1 MKNITKKTKKGFT
14 LIEMIISVAIF
25 SIIMTA
31 IVVTFSSYIKTNRYS
46 RIVQR
51 NLESVQFAFN
61 YMAKTLRISNVIKG
75 DGDDENMFTY
85 SEITGDCVY
94 FYLED
99 DALQYKKVKL
109 ASVHITMPADSMER
123 DKCGKKT
130 IYSTANAV
138 KLTTGKVKKLKF
150 DYTYTSRG
158 DESATPPTPPTVGRA
173 TFSAAIEDKTT
184 ATGIIWAQTSVS
196 SLNYPGEISF

>member
-61 YMAKTLRISNVIKG
+61 YMAKTLRVSNIIEG
-75 DGDDENMFTY
+75 EGDDENIFTY
-85 SEITGDCVY
+85 SKAQTCTY
-94 FYLED
+94 FYLKDE
-99 DALQYKKVKL
+99 ALWYKTVKL
-109 ASVHITMPADSMER
+109 ADVPPTVPGGTKEG
-123 DKCGKKT
+123 DKCGKKAAYT
-130 IYSTANAV
+130 GVSAI
-138 KLTTGKVKKLKF
+138 KLTTGNVKNLKF

-158 DESATPPTPPTVGRA
+158 DESATPPIPPTVGRA

-184 ATGIIWAQTSVS
+184 STGLIWAQTSVS